1 LTLAGQPSRIGG
13 LLASASGWVVLVIG
27 LSIATFLGLLLQS
40 FFPNGYVG
48 WAFAIP
54 TAVLSLFIGLTLL
67 FTGRRLKRHGVD
79 ARRRVQFAAVRAL
92 AAHHAGSITA
102 EQTAAALNLSEAEA
116 DVLLTEL
123 AKEPKE
129 NVSLDVDDDGQIHF
143 LFGVAEKRWRV
154 LEESAAARG
163 APAVDAEPVEDASA
177 PPEERA
183 RR

>member
-1 LTLAGQPSRIGG
+1 M
-13 LLASASGWVVLVIG
+13 VLVIG

-40 FFPNGYVG
+40 FFPDGYVG

-54 TAVLSLFIGLTLL
+54 TAVLSLFVGLTLL
-67 FTGRRLKRHGVD
+67 FTGRRLKRQGVD

-92 AAHHAGSITA
+92 ASHHAGSVTA
-102 EQTAAALNLSEAEA
+102 EQTAQALNLSEAESDA
-116 DVLLTEL
+116 LLTEL
-123 AKEPKE
+123 AKDPKE

-154 LEESAAARG
+154 LEEKAAAPRNT
-163 APAVDAEPVEDASA
+163 AAEEELAEAV
-177 PPEERA
+177 PPEQRA